1 MDAFGDPLL
10 DGRISMVSLIQTLAG
25 VEYLNFRHATN
36 ALGVSLSSV
45 SARVNPRHVAK
56 EFGALLSRNRDPW
69 R

>member
-1 MDAFGDPLL
+1 
-10 DGRISMVSLIQTLAG
+10 MVSLIQTLAG
-25 VEYLNFRHATN
+25 AEYLSFRHAAN